1 MFINKH
7 SLDKREYM
15 CECGYTQDRDIHSA
29 KNILFEGL
37 KQIGMERINTM
48 PVEKMLDF
56 DKTFVF
62 GKQFSMKQEAKVL

>member
-1 MFINKH
+1 
-7 SLDKREYM
+7 
-15 CECGYTQDRDIHSA
+15 
-29 KNILFEGL
+29 
-37 KQIGMERINTM
+37 MERINTM